1 MPLSYRFFYNFLYL
15 SLIGCLPA
23 CLAVIVSPG
32 IAYGSQLVNSFALG
46 AVSGQPIDRP
56 ELTQGD
62 LIALEKDL
70 STDLGSVNGQ
80 FGPLAQLDHSVP
92 WAIAQIPQVGM
103 GGQPGLI
110 GGLTAYPTTAY
121 PMITSGPGV
130 QGPMPQQGGV
140 VPWQLVP
147 GAGGY
152 VPAGQSAL
160 PAGTAGVSAYAPGAG
175 MWMTVWVPYGVPMAP
190 SPTVMQPGAGSMA
203 YYPAVSYGPTV
214 PYGLMPGYWPG
225 AVPPTTGPM
234 PSLPVGY
241 LPQGS
246 PVLPQG
252 SVYGPSAG
260 FPTYLPGPGMTPW
273 GMSPL
278 GGYGQPQ
285 AYGYGYS
292 SGAPLPGGYGAA
304 VPPGMPV
311 QPYAL
316 VAPVTAALDSLAVPR
331 LPNIPHP
338 SSNGAIQPPPVLLTS
353 ASVPLNGL
361 ISAGSPGPQE
371 SNTSPSLVAPGTLS
385 ASPASPSLT
394 PFPGITS
401 VTSPGGPSASQLTP
415 PRVPNQAV
423 TDSSLSA
430 EGLYV
435 LQGDSSSARGR
446 VSGSHFLSPNWL
458 IGGAL
463 DIVTGPDLTNDDGV
477 QLTELYLATAIPAL
491 PGVQFRLG
499 QLDMTSYFDR
509 NSFAKDISRDF
520 FNSTFHTNPA
530 LVAGANVTASRPG
543 GLVQWLVT
551 DNLNLSAAVFSSS
564 GNFADFALDGLATEV
579 GFRMGD
585 FVLRGT
591 FVTGNGSQFDGAK
604 GRLSGYGIN
613 AEWFIP
619 EVNLGLFGR
628 YGALNSAAGSEGNNY
643 VIGISAQD
651 LFMQDDRLGLAYGR
665 NLPLNSIDGLTPD
678 VLELFYDF
686 VALPNLRIGFTLQ
699 QRNQLQDSYAG
710 FRIRG
715 GLDILPNPSLP

>member
-1 MPLSYRFFYNFLYL
+1 MPLSYRFLYNSLYL
-15 SLIGCLPA
+15 NLIRCVPA
-23 CLAVIVSPG
+23 CLVAISYAGV
-32 IAYGSQLVNSFALG
+32 AYGSQLANLASLTEVSAQQSDQYEPTRVDLVALG
-46 AVSGQPIDRP
+46 SGSPTSPALIDS
-56 ELTQGD
+56 Q
-62 LIALEKDL
+62 
-70 STDLGSVNGQ
+70 SNS
-80 FGPLAQLDHSVP
+80 LAQAGHAIP
-92 WAIAQIPQVGM
+92 WEVAQMPQPAM

-110 GGLTAYPTTAY
+110 GGLTAYPVTAY
-121 PMITSGPGV
+121 PMVTSGPGI
-130 QGPMPQQGGV
+130 QGTVPQPGAV
-140 VPWQLVP
+140 VPWQLAP
-147 GAGGY
+147 GSGGY
-152 VPAGQSAL
+152 APAGQPGL
-160 PAGTAGVSAYAPGAG
+160 PVGTPGLPAYAPGSGA
-175 MWMTVWVPYGVPMAP
+175 WMMLWVPYGMPMAP
-190 SPTVMQPGAGSMA
+190 SPTVMQPGAGAMA
-203 YYPAVSYGPTV
+203 YYPTV

-225 AVPPTTGPM
+225 AVPSTAAPG

-246 PVLPQG
+246 SMLPPG

-260 FPTYLPGPGMTPW
+260 FPTYLPGPGMPP
-273 GMSPL
+273 GMSPI
-278 GGYGQPQ
+278 GAYGQP
-285 AYGYGYS
+285 YGYGY
-292 SGAPLPGGYGAA
+292 GFPPGGYGTA
-304 VPPGMPV
+304 VPPSMPV

-316 VAPVTAALDSLAVPR
+316 VTPEPPSPAPLAVPR
-331 LPNIPHP
+331 LPNTAHS
-338 SSNGAIQPPPVLLTS
+338 SSNRAIQPPPVLLTS
-353 ASVPLNGL
+353 ASVPLNGV
-361 ISAGSPGPQE
+361 ISADSPGPQR
-371 SNTSPSLVAPGTLS
+371 SNTSPSIVAPGTLS
-385 ASPASPSLT
+385 ANPGSLPLT
-394 PFPGITS
+394 PSPGMTS
-401 VTSPGGPSASQLTP
+401 VSSPGGPAASELTSP
-415 PRVPNQAV
+415 SVPNQSV
-423 TDSSLSA
+423 TESSLSA
-430 EGLYV
+430 AGLYV

-446 VSGSHFLSPNWL
+446 VSGFHFLSPNWL

-463 DIVTGPDLTNDDGV
+463 DIVTGPDLTNDDGF

-491 PGVQFRLG
+491 PGMQFRLG

-530 LVAGANVTASRPG
+530 LVAGANVTSSRPG
-543 GLVQWLVT
+543 GLVQWLVM

-564 GNFADFALDGLATEV
+564 GNLADFALDGLATEV

-585 FVLRGT
+585 LVLRGT

-619 EVNLGLFGR
+619 EANLGLFGR

-665 NLPLNSIDGLTPD
+665 NLALTSVEESTPD

>member
-1 MPLSYRFFYNFLYL
+1 MPLSYRFLYNSLYL
-15 SLIGCLPA
+15 NLIKCVPVF
-23 CLAVIVSPG
+23 LAVINYPG
-32 IAYGSQLVNSFALG
+32 IAYGSQLTNLSSL
-46 AVSGQPIDRP
+46 P
-56 ELTQGD
+56 EVVAQQGD
-62 LIALEKDL
+62 QYEPTRVDLVALE
-70 STDLGSVNGQ
+70 SGSPTPSGFINSPSDFLPQAGH
-80 FGPLAQLDHSVP
+80 AIP
-92 WAIAQIPQVGM
+92 WDIAQVPSVGM
-103 GGQPGLI
+103 GGQPGFT
-110 GGLTAYPTTAY
+110 GGLTAYPMTTY
-121 PMITSGPGV
+121 PMVASGPGV
-130 QGPMPQQGGV
+130 QGAVPQQGGV
-140 VPWQLVP
+140 VPWQLAP

-152 VPAGQSAL
+152 VPAGQPVMPVGAPGL
-160 PAGTAGVSAYAPGAG
+160 PAYSPGAG
-175 MWMTVWVPYGVPMAP
+175 MWMMLWVPYGMSMAP
-190 SPTVMQPGAGSMA
+190 SPTAVQPGASSMA
-203 YYPAVSYGPTV
+203 YYPTV

-225 AVPPTTGPM
+225 AVPSTVAPG
-234 PSLPVGY
+234 SAWPVGY

-252 SVYGPSAG
+252 PVYGSSG
-260 FPTYLPGPGMTPW
+260 GRSTYLPGPGMLP
-273 GMSPL
+273 GMSPI
-278 GGYGQPQ
+278 GAYGQP
-285 AYGYGYS
+285 YGYGF
-292 SGAPLPGGYGAA
+292 PPGGYGTA
-304 VPPGMPV
+304 VPPSMPV

-316 VAPVTAALDSLAVPR
+316 VTPEPPSPAPLAVPR
-331 LPNIPHP
+331 LPNTAHS
-338 SSNGAIQPPPVLLTS
+338 SSNRAIQPPPVLLTS
-353 ASVPLNGL
+353 ASVPVNGL
-361 ISAGSPGPQE
+361 MAAGSPGGQR
-371 SNTSPSLVAPGTLS
+371 SNTSPFLVAPGTLS
-385 ASPASPSLT
+385 ASPASLPLT
-394 PFPGITS
+394 PSAGITS
-401 VTSPGGPSASQLTP
+401 VTSPGGPAASELTSP
-415 PRVPNQAV
+415 SVPNQSV
-423 TDSSLSA
+423 TESSLSA

-446 VSGSHFLSPNWL
+446 VSGFHFLSPNWL

-491 PGVQFRLG
+491 PGVQFRVG

-530 LVAGANVTASRPG
+530 LVAGANVTSSRPG
-543 GLVQWLVT
+543 GLVQWLVM

-564 GNFADFALDGLATEV
+564 GNIADFALDGLATEV

-643 VIGISAQD
+643 VIGISTQD

-665 NLPLNSIDGLTPD
+665 NLPLNSVEESTPD